1 MEKRQVCVSGMGLIT
16 PLGVGCDNFWK
27 NLLAGKTGIRST
39 NIFKFPV
46 DPTETA
52 LHMAAPLDFQVIS
65 GGDDAL
71 PDYLYWGDRLLHYA
85 TKEAIIDAGLK
96 FLPGDTAVIIG
107 GGASST
113 LNIEEFEAQLAL
125 DIAQNR
131 PLTKLARG
139 ILSSEKILANEF
151 SLNGPKMMITT
162 ACSSSSLAL
171 SHAYDLVSTGECD
184 YAIAGCADT
193 LCQLTHSGFYGLKSI
208 DSGRC
213 KPFDQDRRGISIGEA
228 AIILILEASEQV
240 CRRKREAYCTLEG
253 YSANC
258 DAERMTSPDETGEVW
273 LRLMQKA
280 LKNASVLPQNVG
292 YICAHGTGTVI
303 NDLTESK
310 AIEQLFETY
319 PSTPPVSSI
328 KGAVGH
334 CMAAAGIFNCAVV
347 ALALKNQIL
356 PPNTGLKKKDK
367 QCSVNV
373 LREAIKVDCEVA
385 IANAFA
391 FGGNNSCV
399 VSRRWEKR
407 QLPHAL

>member
-1 MEKRQVCVSGMGLIT
+1 MKKRQVCVSGMGLIT
-16 PLGVGCDNFWK
+16 PLGTGCNNFWK
-27 NLLAGKTGIRST
+27 NLLAGRTGIRST

-52 LHMAAPLDFQVIS
+52 LHMAAPLDFQSIS
-65 GGDDAL
+65 DADDAL
-71 PDYLYWGDRLLHYA
+71 PEDLYWGDRLLYYA
-85 TKEAIIDAGLK
+85 TKEAIADAGLNS
-96 FLPGDTAVIIG
+96 LPGDTAVIIG

-131 PLTKLARG
+131 PLAKLPLG
-139 ILSSEKILANEF
+139 ILSSEKTLANEF
-151 SLNGPKMMITT
+151 SLNGPKLMVAT

-171 SHAYDLVSTGECD
+171 SHAYDLVSLGECD
-184 YAIAGCADT
+184 CAIAGCADT

-208 DSGRC
+208 DSHRC

-228 AIILILEASEQV
+228 AIVLILEPSEQV
-240 CRRKREAYCTLEG
+240 RLRKREAYCTLEG

-280 LKNASVLPQNVG
+280 LKNASVSPQDVG

-310 AIEQLFETY
+310 AIEQLFGTD
-319 PSTPPVSSI
+319 SSAPPVSSI

-347 ALALKNQIL
+347 ALALRNQIL
-356 PPNTGLKKKDK
+356 PPNTGLEKKDE
-367 QCSVNV
+367 QCSVNI
-373 LREAIKVDCEVA
+373 LREATEVDCEVA

-399 VSRRWEKR
+399 VLRRWKER
-407 QLPHAL
+407 QSSDGL